1 MPATNRQSCIGKNI
15 RIITAL
21 VGVVVLTAFLVAVL
35 LPAGLQAQAE
45 KSVPA
50 VFLRKLDPP
59 GTNNGLLRPQQ
70 VFIDQRFNEVF
81 IVDTGNN
88 RVAVFDTSGI
98 FKFQFSGRD
107 EFGSPTDLVVDSH
120 GFIYV
125 VGTQRQRAG
134 SVFKFDY
141 DGTLMGRLELIDFA
155 DSDTFDVRHIA
166 IDSQDILYLMSGA
179 FDRIVKIDA
188 EGKYQGEFPLV
199 TDMTEKERQEVVM
212 GSPRIDGELLYLPVS
227 MFGVV
232 YVYDLSGT
240 LVRRIGLR
248 GNNIG
253 ELNFPT
259 AVDVIDHALVLVLDK
274 HRFNVVCFTTA
285 GQFLGE
291 FGGMGNTLGWF
302 YHPERMAVDNL
313 GRIYVS
319 QIFLN
324 RVQVCELPEFIAEQV
339 KSFAKPT
346 SSATLKPWKREAQ
359 KEEVS
364 LEFTT
369 PLLNSRS
376 FVSD

>member
-1 MPATNRQSCIGKNI
+1 MT
-15 RIITAL
+15 TL
-21 VGVVVLTAFLVAVL
+21 VGVFALTVFVFTVL

-50 VFLRKLDPP
+50 VFLRKLDLP
-59 GTNNGLLRPQQ
+59 GSNNGLLRPQQ
-70 VFIDQRFNEVF
+70 IFIDQRFNEVF

-88 RVAVFDTSGI
+88 RVAVFDTSGV

-107 EFGSPTDLVVDSH
+107 EFGSPTDVVVDSH
-120 GFIYV
+120 GYIYV
-125 VGTQRQRAG
+125 VGTQRLRAG

-141 DGTLMGRLELIDFA
+141 DGTLLGRLELVDFA
-155 DSDTFDVRHIA
+155 GCDSFDVRHIA
-166 IDSQDILYLMSGA
+166 IDSQDILYLMSSA
-179 FDRIVKIDA
+179 FDRIIKVDTQ
-188 EGKYQGEFPLV
+188 GKYQNEFPLV
-199 TDMTEKERQEVVM
+199 TDLTAKERREVVL

-227 MFGVV
+227 MFGVL
-232 YVYDLSGT
+232 YVYDLDGT

-248 GNNIG
+248 GNNVG

-259 AVDVIDHALVLVLDK
+259 AVDVIDHTLVLVLDK
-274 HRFNVVCFTTA
+274 HRFNVVCFTTE

-324 RVQVCELPEFIAEQV
+324 RVQVCELPEFIAEEV

-346 SSATLKPWKREAQ
+346 SESTFKPWKREAQ
-359 KEEVS
+359 TEEVS
-364 LEFTT
+364 QESTT